1 MSALNKNVLVL
12 LLASLA
18 GCGQQLVEFGGNPAG
33 GAPSVTSTSPADT
46 AIDVATDKII
56 TANFSEAM
64 DPSTIQSATFKPMQ
78 GTTPVAGA
86 VTYAGTTATFTP
98 ASILAEDTV
107 YSATITIAAKNLAG
121 TALAAAYTWSFKTGK
136 GGGAKTPPTVT
147 STNPAD
153 GSTARCIPF
162 KIDAFFDK
170 SMNRATL
177 GSSSFTLSSPGPTAV
192 KGAVTYDPATRSVS
206 FEPAVQLPATNTTY
220 TATITT
226 GAQDETGNAL
236 AASKVWTFSTS
247 NKACVLPVNLRSLAK
262 FVAVAGAGLTNSNT
276 QLPAVTTLNGD
287 VGLAPTA
294 TCMSDGVVCNPAGGA
309 PRINGTLYANDPA
322 GKAATA
328 KADLVAAYNDAQGR
342 PKDVTVVGNL
352 AGQILAP
359 GVYWSGSTMDIA
371 VNGTL
376 TLDAQGDSNGIW
388 IFQLG
393 SALTANTGSK
403 VVLINGAKAAN
414 VFWAIGSSST
424 LGSNVDFKGTV
435 LAVESNSVGTG
446 STVEGR
452 LVCTTGAITLLSNVI
467 TLPAP

>member
-1 MSALNKNVLVL
+1 
-12 LLASLA
+12 
-18 GCGQQLVEFGGNPAG
+18 
-33 GAPSVTSTSPADT
+33 
-46 AIDVATDKII
+46 
-56 TANFSEAM
+56 
-64 DPSTIQSATFKPMQ
+64 
-78 GTTPVAGA
+78 
-86 VTYAGTTATFTP
+86 
-98 ASILAEDTV
+98 
-107 YSATITIAAKNLAG
+107 
-121 TALAAAYTWSFKTGK
+121 
-136 GGGAKTPPTVT
+136 
-147 STNPAD
+147 
-153 GSTARCIPF
+153 
-162 KIDAFFDK
+162 
-170 SMNRATL
+170 
-177 GSSSFTLSSPGPTAV
+177 
-192 KGAVTYDPATRSVS
+192 VS

-226 GAQDETGNAL
+226 GAQDETGNGL

-247 NKACVLPVNLRSLAK
+247 NKPCVLPVNLRSLAK

-287 VGLAPTA
+287 VGLAPTG
-294 TCMSDGVVCNPAGGA
+294 TCMSDGIVCNPAGGA

-424 LGSNVDFKGTV
+424 RGSNVAFKGTV